1 MEPASQFDLR
11 QELERISTDFRAKA
25 PPEVVEVMRKA
36 TEELLASGI
45 VNRVLPVGATAPDF
59 TLPDAVGRPYRLA
72 DAAARGPV
80 VVTFYRGA
88 W

>member
-1 MEPASQFDLR
+1 MEPASEFDLR

-25 PPEVVEVMRKA
+25 PSEVVDVMRKA

-45 VNRVLPVGATAPDF
+45 VNRVLPVGAKAPEF
-59 TLPDAVGRPYRLA
+59 TLPNAVGRPYVLA